1 MNEIFTYLILAVIC
15 ILLGAFIGIYFARLK
30 NKNEIGKLEERLYQ
44 SNLQQ
49 EKLEIVLKTTSEE
62 KEKLRFQQEKK
73 FETMLKE
80 IHIEKEEIRN
90 QKENLNLELTRK
102 TADID
107 NLSLKLKEQKVE
119 VEKLQEKFTETF
131 DNLAQKILESKS
143 EKFTKQNKENI
154 DGILKPL
161 QEKIEKFEERVNTAN
176 KENFGLHS
184 ELKEQIKNLSELNQK
199 ISTEA
204 TNLTKALKG
213 DSKIQ
218 GNWGELILTRVLEK
232 SGLEKGREYTLQDSH
247 KSEDGK
253 RLQTDVL
260 IHLPDGK
267 KMIIDSKVS
276 LVDFERFV
284 SETEED
290 KKLTHLK
297 NHINSIKRHMLQLS
311 EKKYHYL
318 IGESPDTVFM
328 FVPIEPA
335 FALAAA
341 HQPNLYEEAFNRH
354 VIIVTP
360 STLFAALR
368 LVENLWQND
377 NQKKNALD
385 IATQA
390 GKLYDTF
397 VNLLDELEK
406 IQRQMGTVQ
415 GSFDNALIKLKG
427 KGNLIRRV
435 EKLSELGAIT
445 SKKIDKKL
453 LGSNPNDEDEN

>member
-1 MNEIFTYLILAVIC
+1 MDQLFIYLILGVIA
-15 ILLGAFIGIYFARLK
+15 LLFGFFLGNFFARLK
-30 NKNEIGKLEERLYQ
+30 NKSETSKLEERLMQ

-49 EKLEIVLKTTSEE
+49 EKLEISYKTDLEEREIKKLQQDQKFDTIVKELNLE
-62 KEKLRFQQEKK
+62 KEKIRN
-73 FETMLKE
+73 
-80 IHIEKEEIRN
+80 EKETLHI
-90 QKENLNLELTRK
+90 ELTRK
-102 TADID
+102 MSDFE
-107 NLSLKLKEQKVE
+107 NLSNKLKEQKVD
-119 VEKLQEKFTETF
+119 VERLQEKFTETF
-131 DNLAQKILESKS
+131 DNLAQKILETKS

-161 QEKIEKFEERVNTAN
+161 QEKIEKFEARVNSTN

-184 ELKEQIKNLSELNQK
+184 ELKEQIKNLSDLNKK

-213 DSKIQ
+213 DTKIQ
-218 GNWGELILTRVLEK
+218 GNWGEMILTRVLEK
-232 SGLEKGREYTLQDSH
+232 SGLEKDREYTLQDSH
-247 KSEDGK
+247 KSDDGK

-260 IHLPDGK
+260 IHLPDSK
-267 KMIIDSKVS
+267 KMVVDSKVS

-284 SETEED
+284 SETDED
-290 KKLTHLK
+290 LKLVHLK
-297 NHINSIKRHMLQLS
+297 NHINSIKRHVLQLS

-318 IGESPDTVFM
+318 IDESPDTVFM

-341 HQPNLYEEAFNRH
+341 HQPNLYEEAFNRQ

-377 NQKKNALD
+377 KQKKNALD

-415 GSFDNALIKLKG
+415 GSFDSALIKLKG

-435 EKLSELGAIT
+435 EKLNQLGAIT
-445 SKKIDKKL
+445 SKKIDQKL
-453 LGSNPNDEDEN
+453 LGNTIDDED